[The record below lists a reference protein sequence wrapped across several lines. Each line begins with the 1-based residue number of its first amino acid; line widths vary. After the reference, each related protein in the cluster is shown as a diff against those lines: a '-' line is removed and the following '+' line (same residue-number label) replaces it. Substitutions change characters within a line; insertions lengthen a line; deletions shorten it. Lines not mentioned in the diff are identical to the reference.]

1 MNCMRRAVVT
11 SGQSAT
17 GVSVSRRWAVTTG
30 VITIEAAFEVD
41 AGVVCTA
48 LTIDIEG
55 SLTRNNF
62 FALASHSF
70 TSAER
75 IARCCMFHVIDKP
88 ITWVR
93 SNITKLTSTGVGDV
107 RVTIDLLSY
116 D

>member
-1 MNCMRRAVVT
+1 MNFIRRAVAT
-11 SGQSAT
+11 SGQTAV

-30 VITIEAAFEVD
+30 VITVEAAFEVD
-41 AGVVCTA
+41 AGVTCTA

-62 FALASHSF
+62 FPLASHAF

-75 IARCCMFHVIDKP
+75 TARCCMFHVIDKP

-93 SNITKLTSTGVGDV
+93 TNITKLTSTGVGDV
-107 RVTIDLLSY
+107 RVTVDLLSY